1 MSTEKD
7 KTLKELFAEYGQS
20 LTDSWGRETLLVD
33 YQRFKALMI
42 ERLEQKRQNECI
54 ECIQLFKSTQC
65 EDFKTISKT
74 DCPLIYFINDL
85 LKELSL

>member
-42 ERLEQKRQNECI
+42 EWLEQKKEEAEDRYATGEAYIYKQLI
-54 ECIQLFKSTQC
+54 E
-65 EDFKTISKT
+65 EV
-74 DCPLIYFINDL
+74 
-85 LKELSL
+85 SL

>member
-1 MSTEKD
+1 MSSNGSTEKD

-42 ERLEQKRQNECI
+42 EWLEQKLEDEKEKAFPETVVLHELI
-54 ECIQLFKSTQC
+54 E
-65 EDFKTISKT
+65 
-74 DCPLIYFINDL
+74 
-85 LKELSL
+85 ELSSN